1 MDAANMQSSVGLIRF
16 TKGPLTGSVFPLNK
30 PITTIGRDDTNDIVV
45 KNDPQVSRKHIRILY
60 NNGVWSVEK
69 NPQSNMVTVNN
80 QGTEQAIIQ
89 DNTIIGLGQ
98 YTAFVFLTQVRQPQP
113 SVGMTPISPQPS
125 SGMPPVIPT
134 QPAVGMPPVAPRPL
148 QNQPVQPTP
157 YSISQPQRVPQQQ
170 NPPQSVYNLS
180 MQGATKLGST
190 GPMSPNDTV
199 VSTDFIPGTG
209 SPSPSLIITA
219 NIDSDKQVFRLDKAV
234 INVGKNNANVRNDI
248 PLAYDIV
255 SAPHLQIVQRGND
268 FVLIHPHPS
277 RQKTLNGLLY
287 KGRRILGHE
296 HFEHTLVPG
305 DIFRIGNEQGTLVT
319 LTYDDGSGVQEAV
332 APPVQDIPLR
342 NVKLLTIGRKPDNMV
357 VLQHPQVSGYHA
369 QLVQEGGSYRITD
382 LHSTNHVYV
391 NNNLTAD
398 QLLHQGDEIRIG
410 PYKLIYDVTKL
421 SQYDESNFIRI
432 EARNLKQFG
441 TGGTPLLSNIS
452 LSIPPR
458 KFVALVGGSGA
469 GKSTLMKALNG
480 LWPAKEGQVF
490 YNGQDYYRNIPAFS
504 SQLGYVPQDDIVHK
518 DLTVERALY
527 YAAKMR
533 LPSDF
538 TNEQINQRIN
548 EVLEDVEM
556 TGRRKLIVKKLS
568 GGQRKRVSI
577 ALELLANPG
586 VFFLDEPTSGLDPG
600 LDRKMMLLLRKL
612 ADAGHTIVLVTH
624 ATNNIT
630 FCDYVCFLGQNGRLT
645 YFGPPTGAMTY
656 FGKADFAEIYSSL
669 EPTEDN
675 PNIPEEAETRY
686 KTSPEYRQY
695 ITEPLRIAS
704 QKPDSKTAP
713 RVKAPK
719 RTKRSNPLKQFALL
733 AQRNL
738 ELLKNDRSNL
748 VILLLQAPL
757 IAILLMLLVRF
768 EVGTG
773 VFDSANVVQ
782 CFPQIIQSTVIT
794 NKQNPDPNSQPLGLS
809 GIKDKT
815 TAIDCGRVL
824 AFLNT
829 DPNGIAYAK
838 AKGGTTK
845 ALQDFVTTGNGINAQ
860 RALFIIAF
868 VAVLFGCINGTREVV
883 KEASIYQRERT
894 VNLGIVPYII
904 SKILVLGLFAVFQSG
919 ALLLIVEVFEPLHQG
934 ILLNPIL
941 ETYITLLLT
950 AFAGLMIGLTAS
962 AFAENEDSANSL
974 LPFLLIPQVVFA
986 GVEIPLKDPILQ
998 SIGVI
1003 FPTRWAMA
1011 ALGSTL
1017 GLHGDHLGNDK
1028 LFGNSLTYH
1037 STLYSIFTHSEAA
1050 QRLVLSWG
1058 ALGVIII
1065 VLAIAM
1071 GIALK
1076 RKDIRA

>member
-1 MDAANMQSSVGLIRF
+1 MDDAHKQSGVGLIRF
-16 TKGPLTGSVFPLNK
+16 TQGPLTGSVFPLNK
-30 PITTIGRDDTNDIVV
+30 SITTIGRDDTNDIVV

-60 NNGVWSVEK
+60 NNGIWSVEK
-69 NPQSNMVTVNN
+69 NPQSNTVTVNN
-80 QGTEQAIIQ
+80 QNTQQTIIH
-89 DNTIIGLGQ
+89 DNTTIGLGQ
-98 YTAFVFLTQVRQPQP
+98 YTAFVFLTQVLQPQP
-113 SVGMTPISPQPS
+113 SA
-125 SGMPPVIPT
+125 GMPPVIPP
-134 QPAVGMPPVAPRPL
+134 QPSAGMTPVMPLQPSAGMPPVSPRPI
-148 QNQPVQPTP
+148 QNPPTP
-157 YSISQPQRVPQQQ
+157 FPVPPPQQRFQQQQ
-170 NPPQSVYNLS
+170 NPPQSVYTLS
-180 MQGATKLGST
+180 AQGGTKQGST

-199 VSTDFIPGTG
+199 ISSGFIPGTG
-209 SPSPSLIITA
+209 SPLPSLIITA
-219 NIDSDKQVFRLDKAV
+219 NIDSDQQVFRLDKSV

-255 SAPHLQIVQRGND
+255 SAPHLQIVQRGNE

-342 NVKLLTIGRKPDNMV
+342 NVRTLTIGRKPDNMV

-391 NNNLTAD
+391 NNKLTAD

-432 EARNLKQFG
+432 EARNLKQVG
-441 TGGTPLLSNIS
+441 TGGVPLLSNIS

-490 YNGQDYYRNIPAFS
+490 YNGQDYYHNIPAFS

-586 VFFLDEPTSGLDPG
+586 IFFLDEPTSGLDPG

-624 ATNNIT
+624 ATNNIS
-630 FCDYVCFLGQNGRLT
+630 FCDYVCFLGQSGRLT
-645 YFGPPTGAMTY
+645 YFGPPAGAMTY
-656 FGKADFAEIYSSL
+656 FEKADFAEIYSSL

-675 PNIPEEAETRY
+675 PNVPEEAETRY
-686 KTSPEYRQY
+686 KMSPEYRQY
-695 ITEPLRIAS
+695 IAEPLRIAS
-704 QKPDSKTAP
+704 QKPSPKTAGG
-713 RVKAPK
+713 KAPK
-719 RTKRSNPLKQFALL
+719 RTKRSNPFKQFALL

-773 VFDSANVVQ
+773 VFDSANAVQ

-794 NKQNPDPNSQPLGLS
+794 NKQNPDPNSQPLGLA

-815 TAIDCGRVL
+815 KAIDCGQVL
-824 AFLNT
+824 AFLNR
-829 DPNGIAYAK
+829 DPNGIAYAN
-838 AKGGTTK
+838 AKGGSTK

-904 SKILVLGLFAVFQSG
+904 SKILVLGLFAVFQSA
-919 ALLLIVEVFEPLHQG
+919 ALLLIVQVFEPLHQG

-1028 LFGNSLTYH
+1028 LFGDSLTYH